1 MVLYVVGSVLQAA
14 VSLGH
19 IRHQQ
24 VFYYALGILVEVLR
38 ELDFALQYLLIN
50 CHRVV
55 IVERVDA
62 SNHFVGQNAEC
73 PPVDWLAVTLV
84 EEDFRRKIFGSSAQ
98 GVGPGLAVLG
108 EAEVGKFEIALLV
121 NKYVFWF

>member
-1 MVLYVVGSVLQAA
+1 MLDYTLRIFVK
-14 VSLGH
+14 
-19 IRHQQ
+19 I
-24 VFYYALGILVEVLR
+24 LR
-38 ELDFALQYLLIN
+38 ELNFSFQDLLVN
-50 CHRVV
+50 GHRVI
-55 IVERVDA
+55 IVEWIDTCE
-62 SNHFVGQNAEC
+62 HFVGKNSEG